1 MSKYIAMIMNRRY
14 MGDNKFI
21 FNVSHAEIG
30 EIDETTGKFI
40 DRNENSY
47 DPMLSENSITSAVPV
62 SYCSEALLSELNEI
76 LEEDLPTREA
86 IAYYEYLCKGT
97 IYYVS
102 QLENGQI
109 SCNVINMDEIDNQ
122 VENALRSEN
131 MNVAQAQ
138 EKDETT
144 DKLIDINTLLSNIS
158 KGKYSKSELESIK
171 SRVEDT
177 YSAIEEVLNRIEQQ
191 VGNTKKETSKNSI
204 DINEVFN
211 KVTKTLIA
219 QDEPVRRLIV
229 EIVRKEMTPEK
240 KEDAILLTGDT
251 GVGKT
256 KLLKLLAKYLNKPL
270 LIVDSTQLT
279 IPGYKGRSLE
289 DILWDLYVKCGENK
303 EKAESAIIYFDEID
317 KKGSPG
323 KSDVSGQGVL
333 NTLLPLITGTEYI
346 IKSDINGNPLV
357 KLDTTNMIKVLGG
370 AYTDVY
376 KSLNKKSI
384 GIRPE
389 IPTKEKTRKATP
401 EDFVNN
407 AMMTDEFMGRTLI
420 IRMNSLDCDS
430 LKRIML
436 ESDESAIKIQQELF
450 ERLGTKLTFTD
461 GYINKAALDAEK
473 NKTGARGLN
482 SVIDDSTWHAFDDV
496 YSSYG
501 TYSEV
506 ILDEKSLED
515 PKQYKLIK
523 K

>member
-1 MSKYIAMIMNRRY
+1 MSKYIAMIMNRHY
-14 MGDNKFI
+14 MGDNQFI
-21 FNVSHAEIG
+21 FNVSHAVIG
-30 EIDETTGKFI
+30 EIDKTTGKFI

-62 SYCSEALLSELNEI
+62 SYCSEVLLSELNKI

-86 IAYYEYLCKGT
+86 ITRYENLCKET

-102 QLENGQI
+102 QLESGQI
-109 SCNVINMDEIDNQ
+109 SYHQINLNEINEQ
-122 VENALRSEN
+122 FENALKPEN
-131 MNVAQAQ
+131 MNVTQTQ
-138 EKDETT
+138 ELAEISDS
-144 DKLIDINTLLSNIS
+144 LNAVNTLLSNIS
-158 KGKYSKSELESIK
+158 KGVYSKSELESIK
-171 SRVEDT
+171 RRFEGD
-177 YSAIEEVLNRIEQQ
+177 YSIVKKVLKRIDQQ
-191 VGNTKKETSKNSI
+191 IGNTKKAMPKSSI
-204 DINEVFN
+204 NINEVFD
-211 KVTKTLIA
+211 KITKTLIA

-229 EIVRKEMTPEK
+229 EIVRKEMTPKK
-240 KEDAILLTGDT
+240 KEDAILLTGDS

-256 KLLKLLAKYLNKPL
+256 KLLKLLAKYLDKPL
-270 LIVDSTQLT
+270 LIVDATQLT
-279 IPGYKGRSLE
+279 IPGYQGSSLE
-289 DILWDLYVKCGENK
+289 NILWDLYIKCGKNK
-303 EKAESAIIYFDEID
+303 EKAEQAILYFDEID
-317 KKGSPG
+317 KKGSPD
-323 KSDVSGQGVL
+323 KSDISGQGVL
-333 NTLLPLITGTEYI
+333 NTLLPLITGTEYN
-346 IKSDINGNPLV
+346 IKKDASGNPLI
-357 KLDTTNMIKVLGG
+357 KLDTSNMIKILGG
-370 AYTDVY
+370 SYTDVY

>member
-1 MSKYIAMIMNRRY
+1 MSKYIAMIMNRHY

-191 VGNTKKETSKNSI
+191 VGNTKKKH
-204 DINEVFN
+204 
-211 KVTKTLIA
+211 
-219 QDEPVRRLIV
+219 Q
-229 EIVRKEMTPEK
+229 
-240 KEDAILLTGDT
+240 
-251 GVGKT
+251 
-256 KLLKLLAKYLNKPL
+256 
-270 LIVDSTQLT
+270 
-279 IPGYKGRSLE
+279 
-289 DILWDLYVKCGENK
+289 
-303 EKAESAIIYFDEID
+303 
-317 KKGSPG
+317 
-323 KSDVSGQGVL
+323 
-333 NTLLPLITGTEYI
+333 
-346 IKSDINGNPLV
+346 
-357 KLDTTNMIKVLGG
+357 
-370 AYTDVY
+370 
-376 KSLNKKSI
+376 
-384 GIRPE
+384 
-389 IPTKEKTRKATP
+389 KTR
-401 EDFVNN
+401 
-407 AMMTDEFMGRTLI
+407 
-420 IRMNSLDCDS
+420 
-430 LKRIML
+430 
-436 ESDESAIKIQQELF
+436 
-450 ERLGTKLTFTD
+450 
-461 GYINKAALDAEK
+461 
-473 NKTGARGLN
+473 
-482 SVIDDSTWHAFDDV
+482 
-496 YSSYG
+496 
-501 TYSEV
+501 
-506 ILDEKSLED
+506 
-515 PKQYKLIK
+515 
-523 K
+523 